1 MQSFDTIVI
10 GGGITGL
17 CAGWYARA
25 AGDSVCVLEA
35 AERPGG
41 WAHTLHEDG
50 FQFDWGPNGFL
61 DREPMMLEWVEALGL
76 TGELVQADES
86 AARRFILRHGKLV
99 EIVPPPRFLAKPLL
113 SVPGRARL
121 MMEPLIGRRTDP
133 TPESIH
139 AFASR
144 RIGREAADV
153 LVASMVSGVFGGDA
167 KQLSLAHCFPRMA
180 AMEAEHGSLFRAM
193 IAKAKEARRNGTKS
207 GSAMGPGG
215 TLTTFR
221 RGIGQLIETAAESLG
236 DSLRLG
242 AGVLHVSKEGAK
254 EGSGF
259 RVECTGGPAIVSK
272 RLVIATPPNA
282 TATLLAEL
290 APEAAARLREME
302 CVNMSVVCTAYPRT
316 AVGHGM
322 NGFGF
327 LVPRIEGRRVL
338 GCLWTSSIFPH
349 QAPADWV
356 LLRTMIG
363 GAMDPGAVDL
373 TDAKLIALVEKEVH
387 PLLDIH
393 AAPGRVRIFKHR
405 DSIPQYGLGHQAL
418 LDAVD
423 AAAAAHPG
431 LRFAG
436 NAYRGVSLNDC
447 VVSARAA
454 VA

>member
-1 MQSFDTIVI
+1 MESFDTIII
-10 GGGITGL
+10 GAGITGL

-25 AGDSVCVLEA
+25 AGDFVCVLEA

-41 WAHTLHEDG
+41 WAHTIAEDG

-61 DREPMMLEWVEALGL
+61 DREPQMLEWIAALGL
-76 TGELVQADES
+76 SDQLVQANEA
-86 AARRFILRHGKLV
+86 AARRFILRNGKLV
-99 EIVPPPRFLAKPLL
+99 EIVPPPKFLVSPLL

-121 MMEPLIGRRTDP
+121 MFEPLIKARTDP
-133 TPESIH
+133 SPESIH
-139 AFASR
+139 AFAAR

-153 LVASMVSGVFGGDA
+153 LVSSMVSGVFGGDA

-193 IAKAKEARRNGTKS
+193 MAKAKEAKWSGAKS

-215 TLTTFR
+215 TLTTLR
-221 RGIGQLIETAAESLG
+221 GGIGQIIARASESLG
-236 DSLRLG
+236 DALQLG
-242 AGVLHVSKEGAK
+242 VSVERISRIDDA
-254 EGSGF
+254 F
-259 RVECTGGPAIVSK
+259 RVECANDRAFEV
-272 RLVIATPPNA
+272 RRVVLATPPKA
-282 TATLLAEL
+282 TAAMIAEL
-290 APEAAARLREME
+290 APEASTRLAGVES
-302 CVNMSVVCTAYPRT
+302 VNMAVVCTAYPRA
-316 AVGHGM
+316 AVGHDM
-322 NGFGF
+322 KGFGF
-327 LVPRIEGRRVL
+327 LVPRVEGKRVL

-349 QAPADWV
+349 QAPEGWV

-363 GAMDPGAVDL
+363 GATDPEAVDL
-373 TDAKLIALVEKEVH
+373 TDAELLALVAKEVH

-393 AAPGRVRIFKHR
+393 TPPEVVRIFKHR
-405 DSIPQYGLGHQAL
+405 DSIPQYGLGHQAV
-418 LDAVD
+418 LDATD
-423 AAAAAHPG
+423 AATLAHPG